1 MNTGSTDLLFIC
13 CFDHGSRELGLNHLK
28 SLKKKG
34 IENYNAFIPDKS
46 TYEYIK
52 KHGFNCTLIDDAN
65 FSTTQKTFGTPD
77 FVEFS
82 FLRYKFIHEYLKK
95 YKAVWYLDVDS
106 VVLDNLNSIYT
117 EYTGK
122 GYDIVFQNDVHQIQN
137 CTGCMLY
144 FSNEKTLNMTEYVYK
159 GMNWQIPDQH
169 FVNYFLQHN
178 TGVFKTTL
186 FDLERFPNGLIYFDD
201 SDLIDL
207 TSEFRTFKQN
217 FHAKKDTSKKP
228 AFVHAN
234 WMIGIDTKVN
244 AIKKKGLWI
253 S

>member
-1 MNTGSTDLLFIC
+1 
-13 CFDHGSRELGLNHLK
+13 
-28 SLKKKG
+28 
-34 IENYNAFIPDKS
+34 
-46 TYEYIK
+46 
-52 KHGFNCTLIDDAN
+52 
-65 FSTTQKTFGTPD
+65 
-77 FVEFS
+77 
-82 FLRYKFIHEYLKK
+82 
-95 YKAVWYLDVDS
+95 
-106 VVLDNLNSIYT
+106 
-117 EYTGK
+117 
-122 GYDIVFQNDVHQIQN
+122 
-137 CTGCMLY
+137 MLY

-244 AIKKKGLWI
+244 AIKKRGYGFPNYFVL
-253 S
+253 